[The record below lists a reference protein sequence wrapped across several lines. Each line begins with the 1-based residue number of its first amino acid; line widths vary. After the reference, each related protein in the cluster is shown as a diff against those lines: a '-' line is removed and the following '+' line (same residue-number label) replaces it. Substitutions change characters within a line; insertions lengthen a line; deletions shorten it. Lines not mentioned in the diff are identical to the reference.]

1 MQPSRPNGRILE
13 LMSSSPAR
21 RRHLPSS
28 PFAAPVE
35 PVIEVFELGDRVSH
49 DLYGLGRIV
58 GVESAAVSVDFN
70 GRTVR
75 ITSPYP
81 KLTGL

>member
-1 MQPSRPNGRILE
+1 MTPP
-13 LMSSSPAR
+13 PAR

-35 PVIEVFELGDRVSH
+35 PVIEVFEVDDRVTH
-49 DLYGLGRIV
+49 DLYGLGRV
-58 GVESAAVSVDFN
+58 VNVEEAAVTVDFG
-70 GRTVR
+70 GRTLR

-81 KLTGL
+81 KLTAL